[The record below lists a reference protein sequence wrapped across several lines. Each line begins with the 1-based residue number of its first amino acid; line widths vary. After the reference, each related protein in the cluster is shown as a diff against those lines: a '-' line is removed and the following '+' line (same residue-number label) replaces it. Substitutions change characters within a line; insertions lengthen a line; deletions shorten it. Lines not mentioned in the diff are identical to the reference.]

1 MRETILLSQDWHFYR
16 GDYPDCIGQDIP
28 EAYETVTVPHDYVIG
43 RKAEEDCPYG
53 AAQAFRRRWGAVF

>member
-28 EAYETVTVPHDYVIG
+28 EAYETVTVPHD
-43 RKAEEDCPYG
+43 
-53 AAQAFRRRWGAVF
+53 